1 MHPARELAPEDQVDV
16 SPVAGEDAALASG
29 GGQGAGA
36 LAAMGFG
43 FTNVKT

>member
-1 MHPARELAPEDQVDV
+1 MHSARESAPEDQVNGI
-16 SPVAGEDAALASG
+16 PVAGEDAALAGG